1 MLVISMIFYFVCLV
15 TIKDYKLPGQDSVS
29 KGHSFSD
36 LFILNN
42 ENDVCIQ
49 NDDIGFDLQL
59 GLHSQEDRNQVLKYY
74 SKSNIL
80 LFYIVCRDY

>member
-1 MLVISMIFYFVCLV
+1 MGIKHLFVLVISMIFYFVCLV
-15 TIKDYKLPGQDSVS
+15 TIKDYKFPGQDSVS

-49 NDDIGFDLQL
+49 IDDNGFDLQL
-59 GLHSQEDRNQVLKYY
+59 GLQSQEDRNQ
-74 SKSNIL
+74 
-80 LFYIVCRDY
+80 